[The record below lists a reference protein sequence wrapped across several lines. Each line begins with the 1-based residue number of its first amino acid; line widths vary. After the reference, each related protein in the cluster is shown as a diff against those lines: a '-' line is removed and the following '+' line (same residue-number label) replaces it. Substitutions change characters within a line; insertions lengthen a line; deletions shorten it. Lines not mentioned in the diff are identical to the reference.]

1 MYIKISA
8 LKTDWDKMGP
18 DDLIEKAKE
27 SANTITDKISEF
39 KDNLIGDESKAI
51 MDEFNDAGVNKALEW
66 VHLI

>member
-1 MYIKISA
+1 
-8 LKTDWDKMGP
+8 MGP

-51 MDEFNDAGVNKALEW
+51 MDEFNDAGVNKALE
-66 VHLI
+66 